1 MHGTGIF
8 SFGSTEVPTEAPGST
23 VANAQQGT
31 VGDVCEPCEVGYFKA
46 AHWLHGVR
54 DSWYYAQEEDQLL
67 GEPPWPVYGLEA
79 KPCTRSQALYP
90 NSTPHALYWA
100 RPRPHWSSASVRSH
114 RHPA

>member
-54 DSWYYAQEEDQLL
+54 D
-67 GEPPWPVYGLEA
+67 
-79 KPCTRSQALYP
+79 
-90 NSTPHALYWA
+90 
-100 RPRPHWSSASVRSH
+100 
-114 RHPA
+114 